1 MLDCAIVGGTL
12 VDGTGRTPRRADLG
26 VRDGRVAAI
35 REPGGLAEPA
45 EQTIQAGGRYV
56 TPGFI
61 DVHTHYDAQFFWD
74 GCASPSPL
82 HGVTTVL
89 AGNCGF
95 SIAPLSASEA
105 DYLSTMLARVEG
117 IPLEALH
124 AGVPWDW
131 RSTSDYFE
139 RLDGHLAVN
148 AGFMAGHSAIRRVVM
163 GGAANA
169 GPADAEALARL
180 KRTLRECLEAG
191 AIGFSSSWAHTHNDS
206 QGERVPSRYATQD
219 ELIELCSVLREAPGT
234 SIEFIPAVG
243 RFGDEQ
249 FELMTAMSKAAQRP
263 LNWNLLPVTARNLA
277 GCRQQLRGGD
287 HAAERGGKVVALT
300 IPIPVEARVSFA
312 TGMVLDALPG
322 DWKDTMALPREQRL
336 QVFSEPEARRR
347 LDEQANRPGPFRGL
361 AKWQNITV
369 RETFGADPSYV
380 GLAIGEIAE
389 QEGKTPFD
397 ALLDIVVADELCT
410 VLELPTRGTGQED
423 WEARVEVWRDGRA
436 IIGGS
441 DAGAHLDILATFHFT
456 TGMLAEAV
464 RERGLLPIEEA
475 IHLITDVPAQLYGL
489 RDRGRL
495 AEGSCADI
503 VIFDLDAIAPGPI
516 HTRND
521 LPAGATRLYGEA
533 QGIEHVLVN
542 GVELVRRGELTG
554 ARSGTLLR
562 SGRDTQTPALS

>member
-1 MLDCAIVGGTL
+1 MLECAIVGGTL
-12 VDGTGRTPRRADLG
+12 VDGTGAAPRRAEVG
-26 VRDGRVAAI
+26 VRDGRVREI
-35 REPGGLAEPA
+35 REPGGLREPA
-45 EQTIQAGGRYV
+45 EQTIDASGRYV
-56 TPGFI
+56 APGFI
-61 DVHTHYDAQFFWD
+61 DVHTHYDAQLFWD
-74 GCASPSPL
+74 GSASPSPL

-95 SIAPLSASEA
+95 SIAPLVASEA

-117 IPLEALH
+117 IPLEALN

-131 RSTSDYFE
+131 RTTRDYFE
-139 RLDGHLAVN
+139 RLDGNLAVN

-163 GGAANA
+163 GTAANA
-169 GPADAEALARL
+169 GPADADSLSRL

-191 AIGFSSSWAHTHNDS
+191 AIGFSSSWANTHNDGA
-206 QGERVPSRYATQD
+206 GEMVPSRYATKE
-219 ELIELCSVLREAPGT
+219 ELVELCRVLREAPGT

-249 FELMTAMSKAAQRP
+249 FELMTAMSTAAQRP
-263 LNWNLLPVTARNLA
+263 LNWNLLPVTARNLE
-277 GCRQQLRGGD
+277 GCKRQLRGGD

-322 DWKDTMALPREQRL
+322 DWKDTMALPHKERL
-336 QVFSEPEARRR
+336 QVFSKPEERRR
-347 LDEQANRPGPFRGL
+347 LDAQANQPSPFRGL
-361 AKWQNITV
+361 ARWQNITV
-369 RETFGADPSYV
+369 RETFGADTSYV
-380 GLAIGEIAE
+380 GHTIGEIAE
-389 QEGKTPFD
+389 QEAKTPFD
-397 ALLDIVVADELCT
+397 ALLDIVVADELRT
-410 VLELPTRGTGQED
+410 VLELPTRGTEQED
-423 WEARVEVWRDGRA
+423 WEARVEVWRDQRA

-475 IHLITDVPAQLYGL
+475 IHLITDVQAQLYGL
-489 RDRGRL
+489 KGRGRL
-495 AEGSCADI
+495 EEGSCADI
-503 VIFDLDAIAPGPI
+503 VVFDLDAIGPGPI
-516 HTRND
+516 HTRSD
-521 LPAGATRLYGEA
+521 LPAGASRLYGEA
-533 QGIEHVLVN
+533 RGIEHVLVN

-562 SGRDTQTPALS
+562 SGRDTQTPALR